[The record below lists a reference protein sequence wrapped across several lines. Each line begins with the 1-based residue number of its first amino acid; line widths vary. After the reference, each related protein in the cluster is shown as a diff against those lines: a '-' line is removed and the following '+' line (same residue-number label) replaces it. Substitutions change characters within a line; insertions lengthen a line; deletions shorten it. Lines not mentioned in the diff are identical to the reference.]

1 MSAPERVGSIL
12 DTWAKRAQAAELEE
26 RLDDELI
33 CEGTETDHAE
43 ACAILATHRL
53 RATCPGG
60 RVPLL
65 VCRTIAEWVAG
76 QASERC
82 GLCGRPILVC
92 WAVTEL

>member
-1 MSAPERVGSIL
+1 MSAPERAGSIL
-12 DTWAKRAQAAELEE
+12 DTWAARVEAAEWEE

-60 RVPLL
+60 LVPLL
-65 VCRTIAEWVAG
+65 VCRTIAAWVSG
-76 QASERC
+76 QDSEAC
-82 GLCGRPILVC
+82 GLCGRPLRVC